1 MPEKNLK
8 LSKSE
13 TKRKKR
19 AELYF
24 DLFPEKKPQQL
35 SDGERMMDIKKRNR
49 QCKECD
55 PIDLVLGIGE
65 KWMCFDCKHSP
76 YKQDEW
82 I

>member
-35 SDGERMMDIKKRNR
+35 PDGERMMDIKKRNR
-49 QCKECD
+49 QSKECD

>member
-8 LSKSE
+8 LSRSE
-13 TKRKKR
+13 TKRRKR
-19 AELYF
+19 AEQYF

-35 SDGERMMDIKKRNR
+35 PDGERMMDIKKRNR

-55 PIDLVLGIGE
+55 PINLVLGIGE

-76 YKQDEW
+76 YREDEW

>member
-35 SDGERMMDIKKRNR
+35 PDGEKMMDIKKRNR

-55 PIDLVLGIGE
+55 PINLVLGIGE

-76 YKQDEW
+76 YREEEW

>member
-35 SDGERMMDIKKRNR
+35 PDGERMMDIKKRNR

-76 YKQDEW
+76 SREDEW

>member
-35 SDGERMMDIKKRNR
+35 PDGERMMDIKKRNR

-55 PIDLVLGIGE
+55 PIDLVLGIGD
-65 KWMCFDCKHSP
+65 KWMCFNCKHSP
-76 YKQDEW
+76 YREDEW

>member
-8 LSKSE
+8 LSRSE
-13 TKRKKR
+13 TKRRKR
-19 AELYF
+19 AEQYF

-35 SDGERMMDIKKRNR
+35 PDGERMMDIKKRNR

-76 YKQDEW
+76 YREDEW

>member
-35 SDGERMMDIKKRNR
+35 PNGERMMDIKKRNR
-49 QCKECD
+49 QCRECD

-76 YKQDEW
+76 YREDEW

>member
-35 SDGERMMDIKKRNR
+35 PDGERMMDIKKRNR

-76 YKQDEW
+76 YREDEW

>member
-19 AELYF
+19 AEQYF

-35 SDGERMMDIKKRNR
+35 PDGERMMDIKKRNR

-76 YKQDEW
+76 YREDEW

>member
-35 SDGERMMDIKKRNR
+35 PDGERMMDIKKRNR

-55 PIDLVLGIGE
+55 PINLVLGIGE

-76 YKQDEW
+76 YREDEW

>member
-8 LSKSE
+8 LSRSE
-13 TKRKKR
+13 TKRRKR
-19 AELYF
+19 AEQYF

-35 SDGERMMDIKKRNR
+35 PDGERMMDIKKSNR

>member
-35 SDGERMMDIKKRNR
+35 PNGERMMDIKKRNR

-76 YKQDEW
+76 YREDEW